1 MGYKRKRNE
10 DDDRAIT
17 IDGVRIENRKWV
29 QTSSGKYEINTI
41 DEVKKKDVV

>member
-17 IDGVRIENRKWV
+17 IDGVKIENRKWV
-29 QTSSGKYEINTI
+29 QTSSGQYEINTV
-41 DEVKKKDVV
+41 DEVKTKETV